1 MIVQMA
7 NERHVQ
13 GIVDVCTRAYRI
25 TSQDFLTKEYIDRRC
40 EEFFNEKRVHKE
52 VTEHSPY
59 WGGYFVAL
67 EGACVIGTGGGG
79 MTGQETGELFV
90 LYIEPDRRNEGIG
103 SKILQAIT
111 EQQKG
116 LGAKEQ
122 WVSVQKDNALG
133 IPFYEA
139 RGFIFQKET
148 QSYESNLEDNAISL
162 RYKREI

>member
-1 MIVQMA
+1 MIVQLA
-7 NERHVQ
+7 NEKHVQ

-25 TSQDFLTKEYIDRRC
+25 TSQDILTKEYIDRRC
-40 EEFFNEKRVHKE
+40 EEFFNENRVHKE
-52 VTEHSPY
+52 VTEQSRY

-67 EGACVIGTGGGG
+67 EDGCVIGAGGGG
-79 MTGQETGELFV
+79 MTGEKTGELFV

-111 EQQKG
+111 EQQKD

-122 WVSVQKDNALG
+122 WVSVQKDNYLG

-139 RGFIFQKET
+139 KGFIYQSEM
-148 QSYESNLEDNAISL
+148 QSYESRPEDYAISL